1 MLKTIFS
8 VCIALIISFM
18 LTIVCVVFT
27 PKIFTS
33 TLATTLELLPPHQ
46 FLNYTIFSKDE
57 LLNEYQLATTSE
69 NDESNFL
76 QLREELP
83 DNWDKSVLFARM
95 FVIQDY
101 PERCQYT
108 LIGMHRT
115 LDVAWE
121 LTALR
126 CGDRESC
133 REALELQVCRE
144 HKGPNHERHH

>member
-1 MLKTIFS
+1 MLKTIFR

-27 PKIFTS
+27 PKVFTS
-33 TLATTLELLPPHQ
+33 TLTTALELLPIHQ
-46 FLNYTIFSKDE
+46 FLNYNILSKDE
-57 LLNEYQLATTSE
+57 LLTEYQLSTINE

-83 DNWDKSVLFARM
+83 DNRDKSVFFARM
-95 FVIQDY
+95 FVMQDY

-108 LIGMHRT
+108 LVGMHRT

-121 LTALR
+121 VTGLR
-126 CGDRESC
+126 CGSPKSC
-133 REALELQVCRE
+133 KEALELQICKD